1 MNKCVNGTYLKW
13 WIGIDISEILSS
25 SESLVELVGE
35 DIYPL
40 VAPEGTDGEFIIY
53 RRSKY
58 TREYSKMG
66 LTDDVA
72 RVEIIAVSESYET
85 SVSMA
90 ALIDSVLTGT
100 HYNDDGYSLTFKL
113 HDSEEGFDDMKYTQ
127 VLVFE
132 VK

>member
-1 MNKCVNGTYLKW
+1 MNKCANGAYLKW

-25 SESLVELVGE
+25 SEALVGIVGE

-58 TREYSKMG
+58 SREYAKMG

-100 HYNDDGYSLTFKL
+100 HLNDEGYSLTFQL
-113 HDSEEGFDDMKYTQ
+113 YDSEEVFDDMKYTQ
-127 VLVFE
+127 LLVFE